1 MATGPK
7 ETTRF
12 GSGDRKP
19 VSPKKYILP
28 TIPTSAQL
36 LQAIQRM
43 TPAEAQQAFRH
54 RVVPIA
60 WEPGRISFVAAGD
73 RAKAYAAEQDLT
85 VSAVTNERTMLR
97 ELQAGQESELT
108 SHAVWGLKNRFPHH
122 ALAQPFTA
130 QQALWLVLGLAFIA
144 FGVMWDRPTGT
155 VAAFTAMLA
164 LFALALGLHIWS
176 LLPARLPQPPLAMKI
191 GDDEL
196 PIYSILVPL
205 LRETKVADQLVL
217 ALRAFDYP
225 PAKLDIKF
233 IIEVGDEGLRKYFD
247 DLRLP
252 SNMEVLWVPKSEPQT
267 RHKALNYALPF
278 VRGDL
283 VAIYDADSIPAADQL
298 RRIAGT
304 FSLAPKT
311 VACLQTQLGYYN
323 RNENWLTRQCAVEYA
338 YLFKLLFPRL
348 AKFGSPLLFAGV
360 STHYRTQ
367 LLRQAGA
374 FDAHNVAR
382 DSGLGVRLARLGF
395 RTALVPTLTREEA
408 PCRLKDWM
416 SQRVRWIKGAL
427 QTAIVNSRTPMKMWR
442 ELGARNFLLTQVL
455 TTGAIIV
462 ALLHPFFL
470 AWAVTAAVLVLLDMP
485 APEPLWLFLLSLY
498 GFVAQLGYVAAMAC
512 TIRASLFLGRGVPWV
527 TTILTAPAYWLM
539 ISVATWLAVL
549 QYFTAAQRWTKTPHG
564 VTRLKQQV
572 GVEKKP
578 AQVGAER
585 QPAQTSAEMKP
596 KIGAQNKLKG

>member
-1 MATGPK
+1 
-7 ETTRF
+7 
-12 GSGDRKP
+12 
-19 VSPKKYILP
+19 
-28 TIPTSAQL
+28 
-36 LQAIQRM
+36 M
-43 TPAEAQQAFRH
+43 TQAEAQQAFRH
-54 RVVPIA
+54 RVLPIA

-73 RAKAYAAEQDLT
+73 RAKAYAAEQELT

-122 ALAQPFTA
+122 SLAQPFA
-130 QQALWLVLGLAFIA
+130 AKQALWLVLGLAFIA
-144 FGVMWDRPTGT
+144 FGVMWDRPTGA
-155 VAAFTAMLA
+155 VIAFTAMLA
-164 LFALALGLHIWS
+164 LFALAIGLKIWS
-176 LLPARLPQPPLAMKI
+176 LLPVKLPQPPLAMKI

-205 LRETKVADQLVL
+205 LRETKIADQLVL
-217 ALRAFDYP
+217 ALRALDYP

-233 IIEVGDEGLRKYFD
+233 ILESGDEASRKYFD

-252 SNMEVLWVPKSEPQT
+252 SHMEVLWVPKSEPQT

-323 RNENWLTRQCAVEYA
+323 RNENWLTRQCAIEYA

-348 AKFGSPLLFAGV
+348 AKFGSPLLFVGV

-367 LLRQAGA
+367 LLRQVGA

-408 PCRLKDWM
+408 PRRLRDWM
-416 SQRVRWIKGAL
+416 PQRVRWIKGAL
-427 QTAIVNSRTPMKMWR
+427 QTAIVNMRTPFKMWR
-442 ELGARNFLLTQVL
+442 ELGARNFLLTQGL
-455 TTGAIIV
+455 TAGAIIV

-470 AWAVTAAVLVLLDMP
+470 AWIACTAVLLILDMP
-485 APEPLWLFLLSLY
+485 PVGQLWLFLLALY
-498 GFVAQLGYVAAMAC
+498 GLIASFAYMVAMAC
-512 TIRASLFLGRGVPWV
+512 TIRASLFLGRGGLSW
-527 TTILTAPAYWLM
+527 TATILTVSAYWLM
-539 ISVATWLAVL
+539 ISAATWLAVL

-564 VTRLKQQV
+564 VTRLKPQV
-572 GVEKKP
+572 GAEKKP
-578 AQVGAER
+578 APVSTEKKPAPVSAER
-585 QPAQTSAEMKP
+585 KPAQTSVEKP
-596 KIGAQNKLKG
+596 KIGAENKAKG